1 MKTFRT
7 AALIAGLSL
16 LMAAGS
22 IATPRPGDVMTGAKA
37 KTPASQPAT
46 ASQPAAP
53 KVDINSAP
61 KPELVKLPGIGDA
74 IADKIIGG
82 RPWTRVDQLVTKKVL
97 TRAVYTKIKN
107 LITAVQPK

>member
-22 IATPRPGDVMTGAKA
+22 FAAPRPGQIMTGAKA
-37 KTPASQPAT
+37 KSPASQPAT
-46 ASQPAAP
+46 ATTPAAP
-53 KVDINSAP
+53 KVDINSAA
-61 KPELVKLPGIGDA
+61 KPDLIKLPDIGDA

-82 RPWTRVDQLVTKKVL
+82 RPWTLVDQLVTKKVL
-97 TRAVYTKIKN
+97 K
-107 LITAVQPK
+107 